1 MSDAQ
6 QPVRSTDL
14 LAALRDSAMERADV
28 VSKMT
33 QRLNPPPDGPKEL
46 MLRARILVD
55 FAEVITGAMQN
66 LKANAQALPPGEQ
79 TQKDN
84 HE

>member
-14 LAALRDSAMERADV
+14 LAALCHAAMERADV
-28 VSKMT
+28 VRNMA
-33 QRLNPPPDGPKEL
+33 QRLNLPPDGPKEL

-55 FAEVITGAMQN
+55 FAEVMAGAIQA
-66 LKANAQALPPGEQ
+66 LQANATASATEGRP
-79 TQKDN
+79 
-84 HE
+84 